1 MTLMM
6 GEWSAVAS
14 NYVLE
19 ALFTNDGPLQQQ
31 YQSGFFAGPDGTLVK
46 KYPQLTINNEVVDV
60 YLIKVNTLNHFKY
73 IDLSA
78 VETEVYPASNSQQF

>member
-19 ALFTNDGPLQQQ
+19 ALFTNNGPLQQQ
-31 YQSGFFAGPDGTLVK
+31 YNSGFFAGPDGTLVK
-46 KYPQLTINNEVVDV
+46 KYSQLAINNEVVDV

-73 IDLSA
+73 IDLPG
-78 VETEVYPASNSQQF
+78 VETEVYPTDSA